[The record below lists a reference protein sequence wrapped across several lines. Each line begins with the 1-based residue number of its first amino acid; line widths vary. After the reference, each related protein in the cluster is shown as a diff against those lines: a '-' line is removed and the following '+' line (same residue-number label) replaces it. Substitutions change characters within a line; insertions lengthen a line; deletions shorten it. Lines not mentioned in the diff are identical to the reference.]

1 MLFLGI
7 NKYVSILRIHSYY
20 IYNINEKNKTSVS
33 KNNKISYIFF
43 IEYLGNVLQEL
54 GSNTTNQLQEIA
66 LVLRTSPENYLS
78 TSSGCE
84 PRLVTAIRQ
93 MRHII
98 STA

>member
-1 MLFLGI
+1 MKSVNSKAAKQIAIDIGKILNFY
-7 NKYVSILRIHSYY
+7 NKQKFKIIKY
-20 IYNINEKNKTSVS
+20 IF
-33 KNNKISYIFF
+33 FF
-43 IEYLGNVLQEL
+43 IEYLGNVLEEL

-66 LVLRTSPENYLS
+66 LLLRTSPENYLS

-98 STA
+98 STAQNL